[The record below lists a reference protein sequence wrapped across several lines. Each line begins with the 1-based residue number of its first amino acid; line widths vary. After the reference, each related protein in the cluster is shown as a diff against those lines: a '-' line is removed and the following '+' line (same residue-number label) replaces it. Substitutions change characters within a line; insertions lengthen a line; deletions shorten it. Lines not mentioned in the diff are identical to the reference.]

1 VLIGEMNEC
10 IVYFTMGGG
19 EAKNSILEWIVGV
32 FDDLIGNALNIADE
46 SRLLLKIWFIFL
58 CL

>member
-1 VLIGEMNEC
+1 MNEG

-19 EAKNSILEWIVGV
+19 EAKKSILEWIVGV
-32 FDDLIGNALNIADE
+32 FDDLIRNALYIANKY
-46 SRLLLKIWFIFL
+46 RLLFNIWFVFL

>member
-1 VLIGEMNEC
+1 MNEC
-10 IVYFTMGGG
+10 IVHFTMGGG
-19 EAKNSILEWIVGV
+19 EAKKSILEWIVGV